1 MNETTKIFVRGGAIL
16 VGGFVLFIVSKK
28 IIKSIQKNK
37 DKKEED
43 TRKENEQGMSNEQAQ
58 TETSEADSYNPAS
71 DLATFETYVHGGNI
85 VPKPY
90 KIDAL
95 FNKLTNA
102 KLRKLNT
109 AHKNKHGDSLWTHLD
124 DEMDNCGWTF
134 NDCYVESKRRLRNA
148 GL

>member
-1 MNETTKIFVRGGAIL
+1 MNETTKILVRGGAVL
-16 VGGFVLFIVSKK
+16 VSGFVLFIVSKK

-37 DKKEED
+37 EDKQQE
-43 TRKENEQGMSNEQAQ
+43 TLQENQQGMSNEQAQ
-58 TETSEADSYNPAS
+58 TEQVEADSYNPAS
-71 DLATFETYVHGGNI
+71 DLATFESYVHGGNI

-102 KLRKLNT
+102 RLRKLND
-109 AHKNKHGDSLWTHLD
+109 AHKRKHGDSLWTHLD

-134 NDCYVESKRRLRNA
+134 NDCYIESKRRLRSA

>member
-1 MNETTKIFVRGGAIL
+1 MNETSKIL
-16 VGGFVLFIVSKK
+16 VRAGSLLVGSVVLFFVTKK
-28 IIKSIQKNK
+28 IIKKVQK
-37 DKKEED
+37 KKADDRLEEN
-43 TRKENEQGMSNEQAQ
+43 KENQQGMGNVQANTEQNEA
-58 TETSEADSYNPAS
+58 ESYNPAS

-102 KLRKLNT
+102 RLKKLNT
-109 AHKNKHGDSLWTHLD
+109 AHKKKHGDSLWTHLD

-134 NDCYVESKRRLRNA
+134 NDCYVESKRRLRSA